1 MDQRIKKLAKTLVS
15 YSCRV
20 QKGEKV
26 LIDCV
31 GDSAIPLVR
40 AVINEVYK
48 AGGMPF
54 ADLKDYSV
62 TREILKEATTEQLKS
77 LAKYELP
84 RMKEM
89 AAFIGIRASDNI
101 SELSDIAPDK
111 MADYM
116 KYFIEAVNNIR
127 INDTKWVVLRYPNKS
142 MAQLAST
149 SMEAFEDFYFN
160 VCNMDY
166 GKMSKAMDSLVKLM
180 NKTDRVHITGKDTDL
195 SFSIKDIPAIKC
207 DGEFN
212 IPDGEVFTAPVKSSV
227 NGKIAF
233 NSPAVYQGVT
243 YENIKLEFKDGK
255 IIEASSSDT
264 ERINKVLDT
273 DSGAR
278 YIGEFALGVNPFII
292 RPMKDTLF
300 DEKIMGSFHF
310 TPGKCYKEA
319 SNGNDSA
326 IHWDLVSIQTPEY
339 GGGEIYF
346 DNVLIRKNG
355 RFVTPELKGLNP
367 ENLK

>member
-1 MDQRIKKLAKTLVS
+1 MDPRIKKLAKTLVN

-40 AVINEVYK
+40 AVIYEVYK

-54 ADLKDYSV
+54 VDLKDYSV
-62 TREILKEATTEQLKS
+62 TREILKEANTEQLKS
-77 LAKYELP
+77 LTKYELT

-101 SELSDIAPDK
+101 SELSDIAPGK

-127 INDTKWVVLRYPNKS
+127 INNTKWVVLRYPNKS

-166 GKMSKAMDSLVKLM
+166 GKMSKAMDKLVKLM

-212 IPDGEVFTAPVKSSV
+212 IPDGEVFTAPVKTSV
-227 NGKIAF
+227 NGRVAF
-233 NSPAVYQGVT
+233 DSPAVFQGVT

-273 DSGAR
+273 DRGAR

-292 RPMKDTLF
+292 QPMKDTLF

-346 DNVLIRKNG
+346 DSVLIRKDG
-355 RFVTPELKGLNP
+355 RFVIPKLKGLNP
-367 ENLK
+367 ENLR